1 LVKNILIGALLIV
14 TAGCSSLGKY
24 LPSDFDN
31 VEYGKLV
38 ELNVIANMPQD
49 DWCKKSTISQ
59 MNYRALYL
67 HTYAEHR
74 LNDNIT
80 EI

>member
-49 DWCKKSTISQ
+49 DWCKKINNQPNELQSFIF
-59 MNYRALYL
+59 
-67 HTYAEHR
+67 TY
-74 LNDNIT
+74 IC
-80 EI
+80 